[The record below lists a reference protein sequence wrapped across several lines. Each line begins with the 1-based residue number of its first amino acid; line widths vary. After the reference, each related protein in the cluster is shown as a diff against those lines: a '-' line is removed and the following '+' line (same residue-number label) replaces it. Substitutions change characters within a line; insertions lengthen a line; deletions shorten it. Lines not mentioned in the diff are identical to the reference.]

1 VEDVFTTKTI
11 STTGGRPMAVYS
23 MIVAFCNEMVAEW
36 HKYQRTNL
44 AWSMYAIFVRRS
56 LVLSHLA
63 QHFPMPQQARVRYP
77 QHVLWHKLKRL
88 RRFLSNPRLEMEGLY
103 QRLTYLALAVSD
115 APGRLVP
122 VLVDLTYMHPYA
134 FLVASVNKGGRA
146 LPIAWHAFRRDL
158 VGEEVYSENQLIDR
172 LMAAVV
178 TRIPPTLTAVIVADR
193 EFARASFFRHLQR
206 LGCDFVVRV
215 DRETWVHHA
224 SYVGAMG
231 KLALAPGMHMRWLPH
246 SAYGQEERVPINLL
260 VVWKRGYAEP
270 WLLATSLSDPKLVFS
285 LYRSRMKIEHGFRDW
300 KTHLRLKHTLCAQNV
315 AYVKGLLTV
324 LALLYWFIALCGL
337 HWNQPRF
344 RCRIACWGRPSFFK
358 TALDL
363 LTTADDLALA
373 TWPRI
378 LAWIKD
384 KLWHLRPLPKL
395 YLLRYRRH
403 RPWLQFSG

>member
-1 VEDVFTTKTI
+1 
-11 STTGGRPMAVYS
+11 MAVYS
-23 MIVAFCNEMVAEW
+23 MISAFCNEMVAEW
-36 HKYQRTNL
+36 HKYQRVNL
-44 AWSMYAIFVRRS
+44 VWSMYAIFVRRS

-63 QHFPMPQQARVRYP
+63 QHLPMPSPTPGRSVR
-77 QHVLWHKLKRL
+77 HILWHKLKRL
-88 RRFLSNPRLEMEGLY
+88 RRFLSNPRLEMEEVY
-103 QRLTYLALAVSD
+103 QRLSYLALAVSD
-115 APGRLVP
+115 APGRVVP
-122 VLVDLTYMHPYA
+122 ILVDLTYMQPYA

-146 LPIAWHAFRRDL
+146 LPIGWHAFRRDL
-158 VGEEVYSENQLIDR
+158 VGEAVNSENQLIDR
-172 LMAAVV
+172 LLAQVLA
-178 TRIPPTLTAVIVADR
+178 RIPPTLTAVIVADR
-193 EFARASFFRHLQR
+193 EFARTSFFRALQHLGR
-206 LGCDFVVRV
+206 DFVVRV

-246 SAYGQEERVPINLL
+246 SAYGQSERVPINLL

-300 KTHLRLKHTLCAQNV
+300 KTHLRLKHTLRAQNV
-315 AYVKGLLTV
+315 AYVKGLMTV
-324 LALLYWFIALCGL
+324 LALLYWFIALCGI
-337 HWNQPRF
+337 HWDHPRF

-363 LTTADDLALA
+363 LTTADELALA

-378 LAWIKD
+378 LAWLMD

-395 YLLRYRRH
+395 YTLRYRRH